1 MQGIVCEVMEDSLKQ
16 HGDRM
21 IALKMFLL
29 NFFLGLGW
37 GRLPLQIFRVDQTP
51 KERDIRAEGRF
62 KVLMGLHQMSLIIT
76 LH

>member
-1 MQGIVCEVMEDSLKQ
+1 MQGIVCEVMEDSLEQ
-16 HGDRM
+16 NRDWM
-21 IALKMFLL
+21 IALKILL
-29 NFFLGLGW
+29 NFSHGLGW

-62 KVLMGLHQMSLIIT
+62 KVLIGLHQMSLIIT

>member
-1 MQGIVCEVMEDSLKQ
+1 MQRIVSEVMEDSLEQ
-16 HGDRM
+16 RGNRM
-21 IALKMFLL
+21 IALKMLL
-29 NFFLGLGW
+29 YFSLGRGW

-62 KVLMGLHQMSLIIT
+62 KALMGLHQMSAIIT